1 MKKRGE
7 IWWVNF
13 DPSLGQEIKK
23 QRPAVIVSNDRSN
36 KHLRRFQV
44 IPCSS
49 KVSKLY
55 ISEVLLN
62 INGKRSKAMSDQLTT
77 VSDLRFVS
85 KIGVVTEEEMTKIEA
100 IIKLQLDLEK

>member
-1 MKKRGE
+1 MKKCGE
-7 IWWVNF
+7 IWWVIF
-13 DPSLGQEIKK
+13 DPSLGQDINK
-23 QRPAVIVSNDRSN
+23 QRLAVIVSNDRSN
-36 KHLRRFQV
+36 KHIRRFEV
-44 IPCSS
+44 ISCSS

-62 INGKRSKAMSDQLTT
+62 INGKRSKAMSDQITT